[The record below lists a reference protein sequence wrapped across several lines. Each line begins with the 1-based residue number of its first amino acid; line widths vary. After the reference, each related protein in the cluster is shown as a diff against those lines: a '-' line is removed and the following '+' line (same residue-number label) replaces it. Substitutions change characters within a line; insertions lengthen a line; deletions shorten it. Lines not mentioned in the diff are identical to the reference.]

1 MAEGI
6 PEARLTVTTP
16 TGPSSIGQAIRDAHP
31 ELAETGDVFRHVAL
45 QARERL
51 VFMVPFFDVHG
62 AQLFVRLFAESAA
75 KDKILI
81 CRSVDDLREMA
92 GGVDVELAKHG
103 VTMLSYRI
111 THLSPGGGFQT
122 ETFHAKL
129 ALADGVCAYVGSANA
144 MRSSLE
150 TTMECGFL
158 VRGAAA
164 RQVKDLVDTLLP
176 RLASG
181 VRG

>member
-1 MAEGI
+1 MHTADLSQHGSG
-6 PEARLTVTTP
+6 RTVT
-16 TGPSSIGQAIRDAHP
+16 
-31 ELAETGDVFRHVAL
+31 L
-45 QARERL
+45 
-51 VFMVPFFDVHG
+51 
-62 AQLFVRLFAESAA
+62 VRLFAESAA

-81 CRSVDDLREMA
+81 CRSVDDLREMG

-103 VTMLSYRI
+103 VAILGYRV
-111 THLSPGGGFQT
+111 THLFPDGGFQA

-164 RQVKDLVDTLLP
+164 RQVKDLVDTLIAQ
-176 RLASG
+176 LA
-181 VRG
+181 